1 MEADDAAELE
11 RLKRTK
17 GHVGRE
23 GSGSRTIAQGGA
35 TIVSNSR
42 QIVSDAWRL
51 APDLV
56 PLASARGQQLLA
68 EAECRAA
75 FDRLWPHFAPQAGS
89 SCCGVCSAAMVAS
102 ALACRRITEDDF
114 FGRLPADLAL
124 GGRPAEI
131 AVRSAGVTLEQLAEL
146 IRAAPGIAAA
156 ERPFE
161 GGFVHGDA
169 IDVAGARA
177 ALRAALLSVGDSGAG
192 APTYPLLNYQMSELG
207 QEPWGGHVSP
217 IAAYH
222 AGADAFLLL
231 DVWFHTE
238 PVWASAAR
246 VHAAMSGS
254 DDSVSGKKRGLAFVA
269 AGGGGSG
276 GRL

>member
-1 MEADDAAELE
+1 M
-11 RLKRTK
+11 
-17 GHVGRE
+17 
-23 GSGSRTIAQGGA
+23 
-35 TIVSNSR
+35 
-42 QIVSDAWRL
+42 
-51 APDLV
+51 
-56 PLASARGQQLLA
+56 
-68 EAECRAA
+68 
-75 FDRLWPHFAPQAGS
+75 
-89 SCCGVCSAAMVAS
+89 
-102 ALACRRITEDDF
+102 
-114 FGRLPADLAL
+114 
-124 GGRPAEI
+124 
-131 AVRSAGVTLEQLAEL
+131 
-146 IRAAPGIAAA
+146 
-156 ERPFE
+156 
-161 GGFVHGDA
+161 HGDA
-169 IDVAGARA
+169 IDVAGAPA

-192 APTYPLLNYQMSELG
+192 PPTYPLLNYQMSELG

-269 AGGGGSG
+269 AGGGG